1 MSEDKRRVEEVEGKV
16 VAVAPGEEKDE
27 ALVIHAT
34 VIGDNNSYWMGF
46 RLLPG

>member
-1 MSEDKRRVEEVEGKV
+1 MSEDKRRVEEVEGK
-16 VAVAPGEEKDE
+16 AVAPGEEKEE